1 MVESVLPTFYLPG
14 YGLRGVPLFLLANP
28 DDVPRERLLR
38 AERRAERGRSTT
50 SWRASST
57 SDVAVSP
64 PVADFW
70 RLDPGTPIL
79 LGLDAE
85 RRATGSNTAGILAF
99 LPGIPPKSVSDRQGY
114 VQARIDYLNYLFST
128 NAYLATGID
137 NPKLKPLQI
146 LLPRVIVLLKADPAV
161 DPVAFPK
168 AIAKRERL
176 SAARDP
182 QPDAGGRQGRQRH
195 VHLAGAGQHADLPDR
210 RPDPGARRDPRDR
223 DGELQRGSPH
233 ARRCCASAAL
243 RRRRCGG
250 SSLAMLLSPALVGL
264 ALGATSAVLAGF
276 GLANYVWKLREIR
289 TVVQLLPTHLVV
301 SVLTAWIALLLIFLL
316 VGVASGFSWWVYR
329 HTAHRSM
336 QGA

>member
-1 MVESVLPTFYLPG
+1 MRAVYAEPSVGLSGTFDDI
-14 YGLRGVPLFLLANP
+14 LA
-28 DDVPRERLLR
+28 R
-38 AERRAERGRSTT
+38 T
-50 SWRASST
+50 SHE
-57 SDVAVSP
+57 DVAVSP

-85 RRATGSNTAGILAF
+85 RRATGSNTAGVLAF

-128 NAYLATGID
+128 NAYMATGID
-137 NPKLKPLQI
+137 NAKLKPLQI

-168 AIAKRERL
+168 AIARANAFPPLEIHSLTQEVAKVGSDMYISLALANMRIYL
-176 SAARDP
+176 I
-182 QPDAGGRQGRQRH
+182 GGLI
-195 VHLAGAGQHADLPDR
+195 LAVVAILAIAMANYSEDR
-210 RPDPGARRDPRDR
+210 RTLGLLRIRGASPAAMRRFV
-223 DGELQRGSPH
+223 
-233 ARRCCASAAL
+233 
-243 RRRRCGG
+243 
-250 SSLAMLLSPALVGL
+250 LAMLLSPALVGL

-316 VGVASGFSWWVYR
+316 VGVATGFSWWVYR